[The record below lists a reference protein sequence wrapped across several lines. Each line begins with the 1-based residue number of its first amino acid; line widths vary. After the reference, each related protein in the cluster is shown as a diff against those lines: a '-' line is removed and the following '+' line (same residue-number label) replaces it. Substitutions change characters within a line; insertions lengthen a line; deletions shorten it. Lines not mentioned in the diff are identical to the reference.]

1 VPRVVPGGDGEP
13 WQPVDGVMPT
23 GRDTVVGGAVVTPA
37 WLAALLHPVTT
48 RVRATAMATAA
59 VALPAHVVMALAS
72 RSRGGVP

>member
-1 VPRVVPGGDGEP
+1 
-13 WQPVDGVMPT
+13 
-23 GRDTVVGGAVVTPA
+23 VVGGAVVVPA

-59 VALPAHVVMALAS
+59 VALPARVVMALAS